1 MTVDII
7 TETEV
12 LIMNN
17 EIKEYEII
25 EETAKSGHRIHKV
38 NNYYLHSKYDP
49 IREAVR
55 FADHHYKKNYLHIL
69 FGIGSGYIAKALS
82 EKMSENEFLI
92 IVEPLENL
100 VNIQLNNENTL
111 ERTIIVKNRQ
121 FEDFEKLCD
130 ALMDRFSNRAQ
141 IICSPNYDKLFPND
155 YKKILSII
163 KDLIYVQQVNK
174 NTIKIF
180 SKEWQRNFILNLFYA
195 FDDIPL
201 KALEGYFDVPVVV
214 ASGGPSL
221 TKQIPLLKKIRNH
234 VLLISSGSTINTLL
248 NYNIEPDF
256 VVTIDGHINNY
267 RHFESIELKETKMI
281 YSLSHHEKI
290 LEKLNQRSFFFVSSI
305 HQSLEPYATKL
316 LNKEV
321 PDILGGASVATFAL
335 SIAYMISSGPVA
347 LIGQD
352 LAYTDNKTHAEHNKN
367 FKKIDETYIKAREMF
382 YTEGYYGDQVLT
394 DYAFLTMKHNFEK
407 LIQTFSEPERI
418 YNCTEGGVKLESY
431 QQISFQEFCDRYV
444 DTNKSVP
451 MFDIDSYPHKD
462 IQEWKEFLIRIE
474 NEIKLHDKVKRLVEE
489 AVLLLK
495 RNTSDK
501 EFDEKILKK
510 LDKIDKQ
517 LKPIF
522 DEGIMSLI
530 AQPIVLDTFNNYLP
544 KENETEKETY
554 QRVYARSMDLYSRLQ
569 EAAFDSKSY
578 FIHLKEKIKNKII
591 SIDKEGEK

>member
-1 MTVDII
+1 MVTADII
-7 TETEV
+7 IEV

-49 IREAVR
+49 IREATR
-55 FADHHYKKNYLHIL
+55 FADHHYKKNHLHIL

-92 IVEPLENL
+92 IVEPLEKL
-100 VNIQLNNENTL
+100 INIQLNNENIL
-111 ERTIIVKNRQ
+111 ERTIIVKGEQ
-121 FEDFEKLCD
+121 LDDFKKLCD
-130 ALMDRFSNRAQ
+130 VLMDRFSNRVHL
-141 IICSPNYDKLFPND
+141 ICSSNYDKLFPHVYENV
-155 YKKILSII
+155 LNII
-163 KDLIYVQQVNK
+163 KDLIHTKKVNE
-174 NTIKIF
+174 NTIKTF
-180 SKEWQRNFILNLFYA
+180 SNEWQRNFILNLFYG
-195 FDDIPL
+195 FDDIPFN
-201 KALEGYFDVPVVV
+201 ALECYFDVPVVV

-221 TKQIPLLKKIRNH
+221 TKQIPLLKKVRNH

-256 VVTIDGHINNY
+256 VVTIDGNINNY
-267 RHFESIELKETKMI
+267 KHFESIELKKTKVI

-290 LEKLNQRSFFFVSSI
+290 LEKLNQRSFFFVSSV
-305 HQSLEPYATKL
+305 HPFLKPYAEKL

-321 PDILGGASVATFAL
+321 PNILGGASVATFAL
-335 SIAYMISSGPVA
+335 SIAYMISSEPVA

-367 FKKIDETYIKAREMF
+367 FRKIDETYIKERGMF

-407 LIQTFSEPERI
+407 LIHTFSQPERI
-418 YNCTEGGVKLESY
+418 YNCTEGGVKLEGY
-431 QQISFQEFCDRYV
+431 RQISFQEFCNRYV
-444 DTNKSVP
+444 DTNKIVP
-451 MFDIDSYPHKD
+451 MFDIDSYSHKD

-495 RNTSDK
+495 RNTSDTA
-501 EFDEKILKK
+501 FDAKILKK
-510 LDKIDKQ
+510 LDKIDEQ

-522 DEGIMSLI
+522 DEGMMSLI
-530 AQPIVLDTFNNYLP
+530 AQPIILDTFNNYLP

-569 EAAFDSKSY
+569 EAATDSKSY
-578 FIHLKEKIKNKII
+578 FMRLKEKIKNKII
-591 SIDKEGEK
+591 SMDKEGER